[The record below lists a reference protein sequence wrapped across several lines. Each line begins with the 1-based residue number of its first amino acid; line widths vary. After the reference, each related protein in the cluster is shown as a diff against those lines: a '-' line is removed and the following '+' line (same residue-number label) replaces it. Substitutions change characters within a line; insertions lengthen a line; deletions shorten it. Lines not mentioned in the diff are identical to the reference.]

1 MLNKQAYV
9 EFETH
14 NLGVLKLQLAKLQE
28 LQASNSQLVA
38 DAAPLLKFRFA
49 PFDWGISC
57 ITLSGAIAACKA
69 SIADIENKLH
79 NLSLT

>member
-1 MLNKQAYV
+1 MQNKQSYID
-9 EFETH
+9 FETH
-14 NLGVLKLQLAKLQE
+14 NLSILRQQLAKLQE
-28 LQASNSQLVA
+28 LQAGNSQLVA

-79 NLSLT
+79 LLNC

>member
-1 MLNKQAYV
+1 MQNKQSYID
-9 EFETH
+9 FETH
-14 NLGVLKLQLAKLQE
+14 NLSILRQQLAKLQE
-28 LQASNSQLVA
+28 LQAGNSQLVA

-49 PFDWGISC
+49 PFDWGVSC

-79 NLSLT
+79 SLNN